1 MKKLLLPV
9 VLCFAFVGFQVQAQT
24 LEETMTKLAGSAAS
38 AYVNPI
44 VTGFG
49 ADLNGGWFHKA
60 PKAEMYGFD
69 LEFGVVAM
77 GTFPGAAAKT
87 IPAGTQ
93 GLFRFTGGY
102 YSGDFIDNPD
112 GTKSQAEALAE
123 NINGWSFFSPSQKQ
137 QVIDKIAAQDFTVG
151 ITGGTIVG
159 SKTDTIKIVF
169 PEQPV
174 DFGAPIGSQ
183 TVPGSSVAIP
193 NVAGLLEN
201 VSVIPLGAP
210 QLSIGTIAGT
220 QLTFRYLPSVQ
231 ISSDLG
237 KFSYFGFGIQH
248 NPGLWLANP
257 LPVDVA
263 VSFFTQTLK
272 AGTIFKTT
280 ATAFGV
286 NVSKRF
292 GPGALNVT
300 PYAGFMIES
309 SKMTFDYT
317 AQFTNSLGTQEV
329 PVHLELEGANKSR
342 LTLGL
347 SIKLLFLNI
356 NADYNLGKYNSATAG
371 LMFII

>member
-1 MKKLLLPV
+1 MKKLFLPF
-9 VLCFAFVGFQVQAQT
+9 VLCLAIVGSQVNAQS
-24 LEETMTKLAGSAAS
+24 LDETMTKLAGSAAS

-77 GTFPGAAAKT
+77 GTFPGDAAKT
-87 IPAGTQ
+87 IPAGTT
-93 GLFRFTGGY
+93 GDFRFTGG
-102 YSGDFIDNPD
+102 PV
-112 GTKSQAEALAE
+112 GTNSQAEQIAQ
-123 NINGWSFFSPSQKQ
+123 NINNYSLLTTSQKQ
-137 QVIDKIAAQDFTVG
+137 AIVDQIANQDFSVG

-169 PEQPV
+169 PSQQITYNDPN
-174 DFGAPIGSQ
+174 FGSQ
-183 TVPGSSVAIP
+183 NVNVPGSEVAIP
-193 NVAGLLEN
+193 DVAGLLEN

-231 ISSDLG
+231 INSDLG

-257 LPVDVA
+257 LPVDIA

-300 PYAGFMIES
+300 PYAGFMLES

-317 AQFTNSLGTQEV
+317 AQITNSVGTT
-329 PVHLELEGANKSR
+329 PLPIHLELEGANKSR

-356 NADYNLGKYNSATAG
+356 NADYNLAKNNSATAG

>member
-1 MKKLLLPV
+1 MKKLLLPL
-9 VLCFAFVGFQVQAQT
+9 VLCLALIGSQTQAQT
-24 LEETMTKLAGSAAS
+24 LDETMTKLAGSAAS

-77 GTFPGAAAKT
+77 GTFPGDAAKT

-93 GLFRFTGGY
+93 GLFRFTGGPVG
-102 YSGDFIDNPD
+102 SN
-112 GTKSQAEALAE
+112 SQAEQIAE
-123 NINGWSFFSPSQKQ
+123 QIDGWNTNPVIIANQQNI
-137 QVIDKIAAQDFTVG
+137 IDKIAGTDFTVG

-169 PEQPV
+169 PDQTV
-174 DFGAPIGSQ
+174 DFGSPIGPRHVS
-183 TVPGSSVAIP
+183 GSSVAIP
-193 NVAGLLEN
+193 DVAGLLEN
-201 VSVIPLGAP
+201 VSVIPLAAP

-231 ISSDLG
+231 LNTDIG

-248 NPGLWLANP
+248 NPGLWLATP
-257 LPVDVA
+257 LPVDIA
-263 VSFFTQTLK
+263 VSFFTQKLSVGTL
-272 AGTIFKTT
+272 FTT
-280 ATAFGV
+280 KATAFGV

-292 GPGALNVT
+292 GPGALNIT
-300 PYAGFMIES
+300 PYAGFMLES
-309 SKMTFDYT
+309 STMTFDYT
-317 AQFTNSLGTQEV
+317 AQITNSAGTTSL
-329 PVHLELEGANKSR
+329 PIHLELNGANKSR
-342 LTLGL
+342 VTLGL

-356 NADYNLGKYNSATAG
+356 NADYNLAKNNSATAG